1 MMKDIYS
8 PLEIDEQ
15 WDQRAEMQE
24 GDAAAAPAT
33 TEAGSVTATMEPA
46 AEQADDKTVPA
57 PDHAEPGSVEP
68 AVDDTP
74 HIALHTEDNQMAPE
88 AATPAPEMSDD
99 EAVAK
104 LSGDEKTEDATT
116 DPSDSAMEASSTLT
130 PQSGDTLI
138 PTTKIEPSEPR
149 VQPDETAH
157 AEGVANIDNS
167 AEEASD
173 AATEISAD
181 TTANEHFVLGGQHEA
196 ETEEPTPAPVDGA
209 GPEITPPIETEPSEE
224 GIDSTIEA
232 AMSKIQEAADMLKDE
247 KDKIAARITEHEQ
260 AETEARTKKENDQK
274 ELSRI
279 EDELSKLEKLQ
290 PAA

>member
-33 TEAGSVTATMEPA
+33 TESAATTATMEPV
-46 AEQADDKTVPA
+46 AETTETQGVPA

-68 AVDDTP
+68 ASDDTP
-74 HIALHTEDNQMAPE
+74 HIALHAEDNQMAPE
-88 AATPAPEMSDD
+88 ADTATAGMSDD

-104 LSGDEKTEDATT
+104 LAGDEKTEEANT
-116 DPSDSAMEASSTLT
+116 DPSDNAMEASTIN
-130 PQSGDTLI
+130 PQSGDTVI
-138 PTTKIEPSEPR
+138 PTTKIEPTEPR
-149 VQPDETAH
+149 VQPDEKSDTPMAVESH
-157 AEGVANIDNS
+157 DDAVSTDNP
-167 AEEASD
+167 D
-173 AATEISAD
+173 ATS
-181 TTANEHFVLGGQHEA
+181 NEHFVLGAQPEA
-196 ETEEPTPAPVDGA
+196 STEAPAADTVEEEKDEAATLTPTETEEPA
-209 GPEITPPIETEPSEE
+209 EE

-232 AMSKIQEAADMLKDE
+232 AMSKIKEAAEMLKAE
-247 KDKIAARITEHEQ
+247 KEKIAARIQEHEQ
-260 AETEARTKKENDQK
+260 AETEARTKKEQDQK

-279 EDELSKLEKLQ
+279 EDELDKLDKLQ